1 MQSPV
6 QTVSDASHPSQAASH
21 SSGRWTRLGRDPV
34 WTWTVLF
41 LLFTALGLLKFS
53 YFYFDDLARERP
65 GTALWRGVQ
74 ELTGTYTAFV
84 LLPLIVLFA
93 RRFTWSRTHW
103 IRFFAGHL
111 SGAICYSLAHTTLM
125 ALSRAAI
132 FPLLGLGRYD
142 YGVMVFRYPM
152 EFSGDLSG
160 YAIIVGFFYFFRRLR
175 EAQQHEIVA
184 AQLEARL
191 AEAQLENLRLQLNP
205 HFLFNTLNMISSVMY
220 EDVETADAMI
230 VRLSD
235 LLRFTLRAESKP
247 EIRFAEEL
255 EITRLYLE
263 IMKARFED
271 KLYVNYEVDTG
282 VQEALIPQLIL
293 QPLVEN
299 AVRHGMNEESGLQ
312 INLKA
317 ARENND
323 LVIHISDNGPGIAES
338 HQGVDS
344 KRGIGL
350 ANTKAR
356 LEQLYGQEQRFEIAS
371 ETGSGTDVTV
381 ALPFHTVRAAAS

>member
-1 MQSPV
+1 MQEPTHRPPEATHQVIPRSPGIRIG
-6 QTVSDASHPSQAASH
+6 QD
-21 SSGRWTRLGRDPV
+21 RV
-34 WTWTVLF
+34 WTWAVLF
-41 LLFTALGLLKFS
+41 FLFTVLGLLKFS
-53 YFYFDDLARERP
+53 YFYFDDLARERA

-84 LLPLIVLFA
+84 LLPLIVWFA

-111 SGAICYSLAHTTLM
+111 AGAICYSLAHTSLM
-125 ALSRAAI
+125 ALSRATI
-132 FPLLGLGRYD
+132 FSLLGLGRYD
-142 YGVMVFRYPM
+142 YGIMVFRYPM

-175 EAQQHEIVA
+175 EAQQREIVA

-220 EDVETADAMI
+220 EDVQTADAMI

-247 EIRFAEEL
+247 EVRFAEEL

-271 KLYVNYEVDTG
+271 KLRVHYEVETS
-282 VQEALIPQLIL
+282 VQEALIPQMIL

-299 AVRHGMNEESGLQ
+299 AVRHGMIEESGLQ
-312 INLKA
+312 INVRA

-323 LVIHISDNGPGIAES
+323 LVIHISDNGSGIASLE
-338 HQGVDS
+338 GVDS
-344 KRGIGL
+344 RSGIGL
-350 ANTKAR
+350 VNTKAR
-356 LEQLYGQEQRFEIAS
+356 LEQLYGPEQRFEIAS
-371 ETGSGTDVTV
+371 QAGSGTDVILT
-381 ALPFHTVRAAAS
+381 LPFHTARAAAS

>member
-1 MQSPV
+1 V
-6 QTVSDASHPSQAASH
+6 
-21 SSGRWTRLGRDPV
+21 R
-34 WTWTVLF
+34 TWIGLF
-41 LLFTALGLLKFS
+41 SLFTALGVLEFS
-53 YFYFDDLARERP
+53 YRYLDDLARARS
-65 GTALWRGVQ
+65 GTWTIRLVEQSTGV
-74 ELTGTYTAFV
+74 YSAFL
-84 LLPLIVLFA
+84 LLPVVLWHA
-93 RRFTWSRTHW
+93 RRFRWHRSQW
-103 IRFFAGHL
+103 LRFSVAHLAGAL
-111 SGAICYSLAHTTLM
+111 AYSLAHTTLM
-125 ALSRAAI
+125 ALSRQAI
-132 FPLLGLGRYD
+132 FYLLGRGSYD
-142 YGVMVFRYPM
+142 YGIMGFRYPM
-152 EFSGDLSG
+152 ELSNDLIG
-160 YAIIVGFFYFFRRLR
+160 YAIWIGCFYSIEHIRKARQR
-175 EAQQHEIVA
+175 ELVA

-271 KLYVNYEVDTG
+271 KLYVNYEVEAG
-282 VQEALIPQLIL
+282 VQEALLPQLIL

-344 KRGIGL
+344 KHGIGL

-356 LEQLYGQEQRFEIAS
+356 LEQLYGREQRFEIAS

-381 ALPFHTVRAAAS
+381 ALPFHTARAAAS

>member
-1 MQSPV
+1 
-6 QTVSDASHPSQAASH
+6 
-21 SSGRWTRLGRDPV
+21 V
-34 WTWTVLF
+34 WTWTALF

-53 YFYFDDLARERP
+53 YFYFDDLARGRA
-65 GTALWRGVQ
+65 GTALWRSIQ
-74 ELTGTYTAFV
+74 ESTGSYTAFV
-84 LLPLIVLFA
+84 LLPLIVWFA
-93 RRFTWSRTHW
+93 RKFSWRRTQWVHFLLGH
-103 IRFFAGHL
+103 IAGAL
-111 SGAICYSLAHTTLM
+111 CYSLVHTTLM

-142 YGVMVFRYPM
+142 YGIMLFRYPM

-175 EAQQHEIVA
+175 QAQRREIVA
-184 AQLEARL
+184 AQVEARL

-230 VRLSD
+230 ARLSD
-235 LLRFTLRAESKP
+235 LLRFTLRAGSKP
-247 EIRFAEEL
+247 EIRFVEEL
-255 EITRLYLE
+255 EITRMYLE

-271 KLYVNYEVDTG
+271 KLQVNYDVEAG

-312 INLKA
+312 INVKA
-317 ARENND
+317 AREND
-323 LVIHISDNGPGIAES
+323 GLVIHISDNGPGIIARQDGTGS
-338 HQGVDS
+338 AVGV
-344 KRGIGL
+344 GL
-350 ANTKAR
+350 TNTRAR
-356 LEQLYGQEQRFEIAS
+356 LEQLYGREQRFEIA
-371 ETGSGTDVTV
+371 GQAGGGTDVTLK
-381 ALPFHTVRAAAS
+381 LPFKAAKAASGAA